1 MSTPD
6 GKLSAANEEAKELL
20 RQIHSATK
28 ELRRAERAA
37 REACQE
43 FDKRT
48 AEALNLAIE
57 HVVDQRVGAMLD
69 ACSDQLTAMVIT
81 TRQKIIDEFASLRSK
96 LLQLDADP
104 ANQIP
109 NLVERVAEQP
119 GSGFMVTMPRSE
131 ARQRGLSG

>member
-1 MSTPD
+1 LSQ
-6 GKLSAANEEAKELL
+6 KLEDANEEAKELL

-37 REACQE
+37 REACSE

-48 AEALNLAIE
+48 VEALSQAIE
-57 HVVDQRVGAMLD
+57 HVVDQRVGEMVD
-69 ACSDQLTAMVIT
+69 VCSDQLTAMTIN
-81 TRQKIIDEFASLRSK
+81 TREKIIDEFASLRSR
-96 LLQLDADP
+96 LLHLDAEP

-119 GSGFMVTMPRSE
+119 GSRFMTTMPRSE